1 MTRKPMKVMKP
12 MRIAG
17 LAVAGT
23 LVLGAVGW
31 AATEAL
37 TTRSAPVHALCLPD
51 LSRDEY
57 VPAAMS
63 RLAYATVEET
73 VGYEPDTDG
82 GTGGIQRVRLRV
94 LRPLKGEGPADVIL
108 GQGVG
113 RDAQG
118 RYTSHDPLYP
128 VLRPGH
134 TYVVGYT
141 PDPAYGDGY
150 TRYAKE
156 EPDSALI
163 RWTNHVARGLVG
175 PADPACAEGA

>member
-1 MTRKPMKVMKP
+1 MKS

-23 LVLGAVGW
+23 LVLGATGW
-31 AATEAL
+31 LATDAF
-37 TTRSAPVHALCLPD
+37 TARPAPVHALCLPD
-51 LSRDEY
+51 LSHDEY

-73 VGYEPDTDG
+73 VGYDPDTDG
-82 GTGGIQRVRLRV
+82 GPGGIQRVRLRV
-94 LRPLKGEGPADVIL
+94 LHPLKGEVPARVIL

-113 RDAQG
+113 RDPQG

-134 TYVVGYT
+134 TYVIGYA
-141 PDPAYGDGY
+141 PDSTYGDGY
-150 TRYAKE
+150 ARYAKQ
-156 EPDSALI
+156 EPDSALT
-163 RWTNHVARGLVG
+163 RWTSHVARGLVG
-175 PADPACAEGA
+175 PADPGCAEGT

>member
-1 MTRKPMKVMKP
+1 MTMKP
-12 MRIAG
+12 MRTAG

-23 LVLGAVGW
+23 LVLGVVGW
-31 AATEAL
+31 AATDAF
-37 TTRSAPVHALCLPD
+37 TTGPAPVHALCLPD
-51 LSRDEY
+51 LSHDEY

-73 VGYEPDTDG
+73 VGYDPDTDG
-82 GTGGIQRVRLRV
+82 GPGGIQRVRLRV
-94 LRPLKGEGPADVIL
+94 LRPLKGEVPASVIL

-113 RDAQG
+113 KDSRG
-118 RYTSHDPLYP
+118 HYTSHDPQYP

-150 TRYAKE
+150 TRYAKQ
-156 EPDSALI
+156 EPDSALS
-163 RWTNHVARGLVG
+163 RWTAYVARGLVG
-175 PADPACAEGA
+175 PADAGCAEGA